1 MDEQNSQEREER
13 LRRRENLRDSV
24 GLEKQ
29 LNDVRYDWQG
39 GENSIEHVDQHVRF
53 VYEVALQL
61 ARYDNSFTVLY
72 EVALQLDKIIG
83 LLFCMK

>member
-29 LNDVRYDWQG
+29 LND
-39 GENSIEHVDQHVRF
+39 
-53 VYEVALQL
+53 
-61 ARYDNSFTVLY
+61 
-72 EVALQLDKIIG
+72 
-83 LLFCMK
+83 